1 MISKEELL
9 KAAALAKL
17 KLTAKEEDKFASE
30 LANIVA
36 YVDELKSVDTKDV
49 EVVSNITGLE
59 NSFREDSLEI
69 NEEDKLPQG
78 QDLIKQ
84 TAKAKDGYVVVP
96 RILSDL

>member
-1 MISKEELL
+1 MISKEEIL

-17 KLTAKEEDKFASE
+17 KLTAKEEDKFAAE

-36 YVDELKSVDTKDV
+36 YVDELKSVDT
-49 EVVSNITGLE
+49 ENIEAVSHITGLE

-69 NEEDKLPQG
+69 LEEDKLPHG
-78 QDLIKQ
+78 QDLIGQ
-84 TAKAKDGYVVVP
+84 TPKVKNGYVVVP